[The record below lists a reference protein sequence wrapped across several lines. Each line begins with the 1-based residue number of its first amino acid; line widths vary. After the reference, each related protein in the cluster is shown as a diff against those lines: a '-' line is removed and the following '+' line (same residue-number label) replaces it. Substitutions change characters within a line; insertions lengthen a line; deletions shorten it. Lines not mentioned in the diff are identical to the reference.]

1 MPDNF
6 RSISDVLLKEKEFSK
21 IIAKAKEEEIVQKFS
36 EIFPELNEIAKAVKF
51 NRKVLFLRVEN
62 SVWKSELNLK
72 QKAIISKI
80 EKQFSN
86 IHIDRIKFIS

>member
-6 RSISDVLLKEKEFSK
+6 RSISDVLHKEKEFSK

-51 NRKVLFLRVEN
+51 NRNILFLRVEN

-72 QKAIISKI
+72 QQAMISKI
-80 EKQFSN
+80 KKQFSN
-86 IHIDRIKFIS
+86 IQIDRIKFIS